1 MTKEEYKQ
9 QLIKILGSK
18 DSQFC
23 LALDQFS
30 QLLQD
35 RDELQKLV
43 DTQGFTYQAGDLWKP
58 NPAQGQLR
66 ETQKQILTFYSRFGL
81 TPRDKQLL
89 MRESQVD
96 AEDGD
101 FSEYSDLQ
109 D

>member
-9 QLIKILGSK
+9 RLIKILDLK
-18 DSQFC
+18 DDDFC

-35 RDELQKLV
+35 RDKLQKLV

-89 MRESQVD
+89 MRESQID
-96 AEDGD
+96 DGDQD